1 MADVIYLE
9 VDRSNQAILS
19 YVLELPVNQSSNMDY
34 VPATSVELT
43 YLNGL
48 EDFVFPP
55 GMVATLSDLQDF
67 RVRLAATKAAATSKA
82 QATPGKHSQK
92 AAQAPQKTV
101 QSSSKTTSPV
111 TSNAAQANLIA
122 ALKKRRSNKK

>member
-1 MADVIYLE
+1 MSEVIYLE

-19 YVLELPVNQSSNMDY
+19 YFLELPANQSRNMDY

-55 GMVATLSDLQDF
+55 GMVATLSDLEDF
-67 RVRLAATKAAATSKA
+67 RKRLAANKAAATSKA
-82 QATPGKHSQK
+82 QATPGKPSQK
-92 AAQAPQKTV
+92 AAQAPQKAV
-101 QSSSKTTSPV
+101 QSSSKATPPATN
-111 TSNAAQANLIA
+111 NAAQANLIA

>member
-19 YVLELPVNQSSNMDY
+19 YFLELPVNQSRKMDY

-48 EDFVFPP
+48 EDCVFPP

-67 RVRLAATKAAATSKA
+67 RSRLAANKAAVISKA
-82 QATPGKHSQK
+82 QATPGKPSQK
-92 AAQAPQKTV
+92 AVQAPQKAV
-101 QSSSKTTSPV
+101 QSSSKATPPTN
-111 TSNAAQANLIA
+111 NAAQANLIA

>member
-1 MADVIYLE
+1 MSEVIYLE
-9 VDRSNQAILS
+9 VSRSNQAILS
-19 YVLELPVNQSSNMDY
+19 YFLELPANKSRNMDY

-67 RVRLAATKAAATSKA
+67 RTRLAANKAVAPRKA
-82 QATPGKHSQK
+82 LATPSKPSQK
-92 AAQAPQKTV
+92 AAQAPQK
-101 QSSSKTTSPV
+101 QSESVSAPV
-111 TSNAAQANLIA
+111 PSTSNERRSASLIA
-122 ALKKRRSNKK
+122 ALKQHRNHK

>member
-1 MADVIYLE
+1 MSEVIYLE
-9 VDRSNQAILS
+9 VSRSNQAILS
-19 YVLELPVNQSSNMDY
+19 YFLELPVNQSRNMDY

-67 RVRLAATKAAATSKA
+67 RTRLAANRAVAPRKAL
-82 QATPGKHSQK
+82 ATPSR
-92 AAQAPQKTV
+92 APQKAV
-101 QSSSKTTSPV
+101 QSSSKATPPATN
-111 TSNAAQANLIA
+111 NAAQANLIA

>member
-1 MADVIYLE
+1 MNDVIYLE

-19 YVLELPVNQSSNMDY
+19 YFLELPFNQSSKVDY

-48 EDFVFPP
+48 EDFIFPP

-67 RVRLAATKAAATSKA
+67 RARLAATKIATASKA
-82 QATPGKHSQK
+82 QATLGKPSQK
-92 AAQAPQKTV
+92 AVQAPQKAV
-101 QSSSKTTSPV
+101 QNSSKATPTE
-111 TSNAAQANLIA
+111 TNNAAQANLIA
-122 ALKKRRSNKK
+122 ALKKHRSNKK